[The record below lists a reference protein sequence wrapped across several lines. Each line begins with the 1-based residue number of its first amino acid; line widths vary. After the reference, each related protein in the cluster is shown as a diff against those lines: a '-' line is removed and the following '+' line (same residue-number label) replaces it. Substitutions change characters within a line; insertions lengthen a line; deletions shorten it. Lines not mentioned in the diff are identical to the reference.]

1 MLARWAQRHGIT
13 GTGVD
18 ISEVFLPAARARAAE
33 LGVADRLRFELR
45 AAGPVRQVRS

>member
-33 LGVADRLRFELR
+33 LGVADRLHFELR